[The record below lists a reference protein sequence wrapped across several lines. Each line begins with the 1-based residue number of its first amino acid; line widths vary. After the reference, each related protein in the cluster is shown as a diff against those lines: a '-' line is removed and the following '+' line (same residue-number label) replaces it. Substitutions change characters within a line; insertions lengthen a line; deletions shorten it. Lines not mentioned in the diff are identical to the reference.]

1 MTTNKEKQF
10 EKLQNLWMS
19 DGLELVESK
28 MDKFNIFS
36 ALKLDNNEIRHSNFL
51 AWLINPRESHGIGDY
66 FLKEFLKNSISNFIC
81 NPRIEV
87 RPKDILDKRF
97 CECEIRREYR
107 NIDILIINPDNNFV
121 CVIENKIWSAEHS
134 NQLENYAKYV
144 EDEFKDYKK
153 LHLFLA
159 PNPDY
164 SEPLLERKYD
174 KKTDEKD
181 ETVEETVH
189 YIQIG
194 YEKIIKVIEKTLK
207 HRGHIMPDG
216 ARVFVEHYKKMVERN
231 IMNKI
236 DKDVM
241 DFCRVLYR
249 DHKEAIDLIN
259 KCVNEVAVDISSIL
273 QKIIAENPAL
283 ELDKGSHKTWT
294 KFYPKTTNGE
304 DAYFQF
310 CMNNEVKFELV
321 VIVKKET
328 EGLLNFLI
336 EKLELGNPA
345 SLPQNKDYYVRQIS
359 TIISKND
366 YHKKSCITEE
376 ELKKQL
382 ELEFKKLDIIDKLPE
397 LIKEYKSQHNNCC
410 GVKA

>member
-1 MTTNKEKQF
+1 MTTNKDEPF

-19 DGLELVESK
+19 GGLELVESK

-36 ALKLDNNEIRHSNFL
+36 VLKLDNNEIRHSNFL
-51 AWLINPRESHGIGDY
+51 AWLMNPRESHGIGDY
-66 FLKEFLKNSISNFIC
+66 FLKEFLKNSISNSIC

-87 RPKDILDKRF
+87 KPKDILDKRF
-97 CECEIRREYR
+97 CECDIRREYN
-107 NIDILIINPDNNFV
+107 NIDILIINQDTNLL
-121 CVIENKIWSAEHS
+121 CLIENKIWAPESS
-134 NQLENYAKYV
+134 GQLKKYADIIK
-144 EDEFKDYKK
+144 EEFKDYKK
-153 LHLFLA
+153 LHIFLT
-159 PNPDY
+159 PEQNTDNT
-164 SEPLLERKYD
+164 LLERD
-174 KKTDEKD
+174 N
-181 ETVEETVH
+181 VF
-189 YIQIG
+189 YIQMS
-194 YEKIIKVIEKTLK
+194 YEQVTATIEKTLK

-241 DFCRVLYR
+241 DFCRALYR

-259 KCVNEVAVDISSIL
+259 ECVNEVAVDISSIL

-366 YHKKSCITEE
+366 YHKKSCISEE
-376 ELKKQL
+376 ELKEKL
-382 ELEFKKLDIIDKLPE
+382 ELEFKKSDIIDKLPE
-397 LIKEYKSQHNNCC
+397 LIKEYKSIR
-410 GVKA
+410 